1 RIEAAF
7 EHSDRR
13 FYHVP
18 CLHCGD
24 MAPITWARIR
34 WPEGRRDQA
43 HLVCEACGGIHH
55 EHEKPRLLASGEW
68 RATAEG
74 DGRTAGFHLSAL
86 YSPWETWAEIA
97 AEHGRVRK
105 DPARLQVWVNT
116 KLGESW
122 EDQAGDTVPADPLMA
137 RREDWGEALPAAV
150 TVLTAGVDVQGDRIE
165 VQILGWGRD
174 EEAWVVDYRVLWGD
188 PSGPR
193 LWSDL
198 DMVLQAT
205 FPHPAGVDLPVRAAA
220 IDTGGHHTKMAYEFC
235 RTRLARRIWAIK
247 GRGGPGIPVWPRR
260 PTRTNKGKIP
270 LFIVGVDAVKD
281 AVYARL
287 RLTEPGPGAIHFPRR
302 LDADYFRQLTAER
315 VVTRFE
321 RGRPIRSWQPKRDG
335 ERNEA
340 LDTLVY
346 AHAALHGLISMGL
359 RLNQE

>member
-1 RIEAAF
+1 ME
-7 EHSDRR
+7 
-13 FYHVP
+13 
-18 CLHCGD
+18 
-24 MAPITWARIR
+24 
-34 WPEGRRDQA
+34 
-43 HLVCEACGGIHH
+43 
-55 EHEKPRLLASGEW
+55 
-68 RATAEG
+68 
-74 DGRTAGFHLSAL
+74 
-86 YSPWETWAEIA
+86 
-97 AEHGRVRK
+97 
-105 DPARLQVWVNT
+105 
-116 KLGESW
+116 
-122 EDQAGDTVPADPLMA
+122 
-137 RREDWGEALPAAV
+137 
-150 TVLTAGVDVQGDRIE
+150 
-165 VQILGWGRD
+165 
-174 EEAWVVDYRVLWGD
+174 
-188 PSGPR
+188 
-193 LWSDL
+193 
-198 DMVLQAT
+198 
-205 FPHPAGVDLPVRAAA
+205 LPVRAAA

-340 LDTLVY
+340 LDTFVY

-359 RLNQE
+359 RLNEEVEEVGAELAQPGAKAAGVIRSPWMS